1 MVNVQ
6 SRVDDVNKAAK
17 QLEESRH
24 PRTKEI
30 KECQTRLNK
39 RYILDRL
46 PVHHRGTQRPTGQTS
61 MQMVFLRK
69 LICEE

>member
-39 RYILDRL
+39 RYILEGL
-46 PVHHRGTQRPTGQTS
+46 PVHHREHRDPLKNTIFKKD
-61 MQMVFLRK
+61 FL
-69 LICEE
+69 